1 MSPAEH
7 IPTTSAS
14 IINGMSGHEPGN
26 NRTFAQVAE
35 LALTQVHHERAQS
48 EKIDVVLTYTA

>member
-1 MSPAEH
+1 
-7 IPTTSAS
+7 
-14 IINGMSGHEPGN
+14 MSGHEPGN
-26 NRTFAQVAE
+26 NRTFAQVGG